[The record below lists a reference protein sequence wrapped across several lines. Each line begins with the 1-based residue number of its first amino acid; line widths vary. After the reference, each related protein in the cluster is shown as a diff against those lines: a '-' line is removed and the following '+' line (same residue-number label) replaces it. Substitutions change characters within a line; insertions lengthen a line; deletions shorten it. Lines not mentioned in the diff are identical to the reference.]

1 MSHEIRANYDEQ
13 FLLPP
18 SVEKWVASDHPVR
31 FIRVFVDALDMK
43 VLGFKERE
51 SEEGRPNYASDLL
64 LKVWLYG
71 YFERIYSTRSLE
83 KACKVQL
90 PIIWLTG
97 MNYPDHNT
105 LWRFFRENRQVI
117 RNVFKQSVRV
127 AMKGEMVGLVLQ
139 AVDGTKI
146 RADVSQQRSLNADDL
161 KKLLRRLD
169 GSAEE
174 VCGKIES
181 NEREESGDPEYKL
194 PEKLQDKERLQ
205 RLIRDGLDEM
215 SENDKREM
223 REAAERSLGQME
235 TAGIKHLSV
244 TDSESRMMKN
254 AGLIRFSYNAQVVVD
269 EKARIIVAS
278 EVTTDESDNH
288 QLTGMIDQAKENT
301 GKVAEETVG
310 DGGYFSGKELY
321 EAANKEYPVLVNLPD
336 RVKEGGEFG
345 KDKFKYDE
353 GSDRYICP
361 KGGVLEFEREK
372 RSGRHKNYKVNVYRC
387 RQWRSCPLK
396 DRCSKDKRGRGIE
409 RSEYDASI
417 ERQIEKQRDD
427 HRRKLLRRRGEI
439 VEPVFG
445 WVKGIN
451 KFLRWTFRGKKSVNA
466 QWQLICTVINLKKLH
481 KQWSEGKLQLG

>member
-1 MSHEIRANYDEQ
+1 MSHEIRANYDER

-18 SVEKWVASDHPVR
+18 SLEEWVAADHPVR

-43 VLGFKERE
+43 ALGFKERE
-51 SEEGRPNYASDLL
+51 SDEGRPNYASDLL

-71 YFERIYSTRSLE
+71 YFERIYSTRALE

-127 AMKGEMVGLVLQ
+127 ALKGEMVGLVLQ

-161 KKLLRRLD
+161 KKILKRLD
-169 GSAEE
+169 GTAEE

-215 SENDKREM
+215 SEDDKREM
-223 REAAERSLGQME
+223 REVAERSLGQME
-235 TAGIKHLSV
+235 TTGIKHLSV
-244 TDSESRMMKN
+244 TDGESRMMKN
-254 AGLIRFSYNAQVVVD
+254 AGLLRFSYNAQVVVD

-278 EVTTDESDNH
+278 EVTADESDNH
-288 QLTGMIDQAKENT
+288 QLTRMIDQAKENT
-301 GKVAEETVG
+301 GKVAGETVG
-310 DGGYFSGKELY
+310 DGGYFSGEEIQ
-321 EAANKEYPVLVNLPD
+321 EAANKEYPVLVNLPG
-336 RVKEGGEFG
+336 RVQEGGEFG
-345 KDKFKYDE
+345 KDKFTYDE

-396 DRCSKDKRGRGIE
+396 DRCSKDKRGKGIE
-409 RSEYDASI
+409 RGEYDASV

-427 HRRKLLRRRGEI
+427 HKRKLLRRRGEI

-451 KFLRWTFRGKKSVNA
+451 KFLRWTFRGKESVNA

-481 KQWSEGKLQLG
+481 KKWLEGNLKLG

>member
-18 SVEKWVASDHPVR
+18 SVEKWIAVDHPVR

-43 VLGFKERE
+43 ALGFKERE

-71 YFERIYSTRSLE
+71 YFERIYSTRTLE

-146 RADVSQQRSLNADDL
+146 RADVSQQRSIIADDL
-161 KKLLRRLD
+161 KKLLRRID
-169 GSAEE
+169 GAAEE

-181 NEREESGDPEYKL
+181 SEREESGDPEYKL

-205 RLIRDGLDEM
+205 KLIREGLDEM
-215 SENDKREM
+215 SEDDKREM
-223 REAAERSLGQME
+223 KEAAEKSLREME
-235 TAGIKHLSV
+235 AAGIKHLSV
-244 TDSESRMMKN
+244 TDGESRMMKN

-278 EVTTDESDNH
+278 DVTAEESDNH

-301 GKVAEETVG
+301 GKAAEETVG
-310 DGGYFSGKELY
+310 DGGYFSGKELH
-321 EAANKEYPVLVNLPD
+321 EAAKKEYPVLVNLPD
-336 RVKEGGEFG
+336 RVQEGGEFG

-361 KGGVLEFEREK
+361 KGGALEFEREK
-372 RSGRHKNYKVNVYRC
+372 RSGRHKNNKVNVYRC

-396 DRCSKDKRGRGIE
+396 ARCSKDKRGRGIE
-409 RSEYDASI
+409 RGEYDASV
-417 ERQIEKQRDD
+417 ERQIEKQRDV
-427 HRRKLLRRRGEI
+427 HRRNLLRRRGEI

-445 WVKGIN
+445 WIKGIN
-451 KFLRWTFRGKKSVNA
+451 KFLRWTFRGRESVNA
-466 QWQLICTVINLKKLH
+466 QWQLICTVINLKKLQ
-481 KQWSEGKLQLG
+481 KQWLEGNLKLG

>member
-18 SVEKWVASDHPVR
+18 SVEKWIAVDHPVR

-43 VLGFKERE
+43 ALGFKERE

-71 YFERIYSTRSLE
+71 YFERIYSTRILE

-146 RADVSQQRSLNADDL
+146 RADVSQQRSIIADDL
-161 KKLLRRLD
+161 KKLLRRID
-169 GSAEE
+169 GAAEE

-181 NEREESGDPEYKL
+181 SEREESGDPEYKL

-205 RLIRDGLDEM
+205 KLIREGLDEM
-215 SENDKREM
+215 SEDDKREM
-223 REAAERSLGQME
+223 KEAVEKSLREME
-235 TAGIKHLSV
+235 AAGIKHLSV
-244 TDSESRMMKN
+244 TDGESRMMKN

-278 EVTTDESDNH
+278 DVTAEESDNH

-301 GKVAEETVG
+301 GKAAEETVG
-310 DGGYFSGKELY
+310 DGGYFSGKELH
-321 EAANKEYPVLVNLPD
+321 EAAKKEYPVLVNLSE
-336 RVKEGGEFG
+336 RRSV
-345 KDKFKYDE
+345 
-353 GSDRYICP
+353 
-361 KGGVLEFEREK
+361 GV
-372 RSGRHKNYKVNVYRC
+372 
-387 RQWRSCPLK
+387 
-396 DRCSKDKRGRGIE
+396 
-409 RSEYDASI
+409 
-417 ERQIEKQRDD
+417 
-427 HRRKLLRRRGEI
+427 
-439 VEPVFG
+439 
-445 WVKGIN
+445 
-451 KFLRWTFRGKKSVNA
+451 
-466 QWQLICTVINLKKLH
+466 
-481 KQWSEGKLQLG
+481 

>member
-18 SVEKWVASDHPVR
+18 SLDEWVAGDHPVR

-43 VLGFKERE
+43 ALGFKERE

-71 YFERIYSTRSLE
+71 YFERIYSTRALE

-105 LWRFFRENRQVI
+105 LWRFFRDNRQVI

-127 AMKGEMVGLVLQ
+127 ALKGEMVGLVLQ
-139 AVDGTKI
+139 AIDGTKI
-146 RADVSQQRSLNADDL
+146 RADVSQQRLLNADDL
-161 KKLLRRLD
+161 KRILKRLD

-181 NEREESGDPEYKL
+181 SEREESKDPEYKL

-215 SENDKREM
+215 SEDDKREM
-223 REAAERSLGQME
+223 KEAAEKSLMEME
-235 TAGIKHLSV
+235 TAGIKYLSV
-244 TDSESRMMKN
+244 TDGESRMMKN
-254 AGLIRFSYNAQVVVD
+254 AGLIKFSYNAQVVVD

-278 EVTTDESDNH
+278 EVTMDEADNH
-288 QLTGMIDQAKENT
+288 QLTGMINQAKENT

-310 DGGYFSGKELY
+310 DGGYFSGEEIH
-321 EAANKEYPVLVNLPD
+321 EAAKKGYPVLVNLPE
-336 RVKEGGEFG
+336 RMKEGGEFG

-361 KGGVLEFEREK
+361 KGGELKFAREK
-372 RSGRHKNYKVNVYRC
+372 WSGMHRNFKVRLYRC
-387 RQWRSCPLK
+387 RQWRSCPFK
-396 DRCSKDKRGRGIE
+396 GRCSTDKRGRGIE
-409 RSEYDASI
+409 RSEYDASV
-417 ERQIEKQRDD
+417 ERQIEKQLDD
-427 HRRKLLRRRGEI
+427 YKQKLLRRRGEI

-445 WVKGIN
+445 WVKGLN
-451 KFLRWTFRGKKSVNA
+451 KFLRWTFRGKESVNA

-481 KQWSEGKLQLG
+481 KQWSEGNLKMG